1 MFDRFLLISDL
12 KRIQSQLGIA
22 KISCSSPYIPSY
34 NIGFNDYAYV
44 IANYQTKELQ
54 PFKFG
59 LEGIGQTKYFIR
71 AEGKRN
77 PKDDPMYSGSNAIFL
92 LPEFNKSIRF
102 KRCLVLADGF
112 VVGLD
117 NNTPQ
122 LIYLRNRQRP
132 FAFAG
137 IWNKTMNEDTGEPEY
152 SFGII
157 TTTANSLL
165 AGMGYK
171 RMPVIL
177 DNQKLS
183 RRRISVVKQLK
194 IKLFI
199 FSSYIF
205 PIIFTCYAT

>member
-1 MFDRFLLISDL
+1 
-12 KRIQSQLGIA
+12 
-22 KISCSSPYIPSY
+22 
-34 NIGFNDYAYV
+34 
-44 IANYQTKELQ
+44 
-54 PFKFG
+54 
-59 LEGIGQTKYFIR
+59 
-71 AEGKRN
+71 
-77 PKDDPMYSGSNAIFL
+77 
-92 LPEFNKSIRF
+92 
-102 KRCLVLADGF
+102 
-112 VVGLD
+112 
-117 NNTPQ
+117 
-122 LIYLRNRQRP
+122 
-132 FAFAG
+132 
-137 IWNKTMNEDTGEPEY
+137 MNEDTGEPEY